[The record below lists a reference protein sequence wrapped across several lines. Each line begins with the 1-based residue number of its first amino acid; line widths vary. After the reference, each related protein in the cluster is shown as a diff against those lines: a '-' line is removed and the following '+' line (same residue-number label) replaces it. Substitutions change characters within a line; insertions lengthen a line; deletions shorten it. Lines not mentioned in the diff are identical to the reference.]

1 MNKNSK
7 VKEEEEGKSV
17 LGLNPENR
25 KMFANATIDTSKGD
39 TIQASL
45 GLAEDAENFSL
56 NNLDLA
62 NLERQHELA
71 FLITAI
77 ANPVELPDIFMAID
91 KEWSGLKYETKAEV
105 IKYVAQKASDD
116 MYAYLVLKGF
126 NFMAEHVS
134 QMGEL
139 LASSD
144 DIK

>member
-1 MNKNSK
+1 MNKKSK
-7 VKEEEEGKSV
+7 VKEEDKSV

-56 NNLDLA
+56 HNLDLS

-71 FLITAI
+71 FLIAAI
-77 ANPVELPDIFMAID
+77 TNPMELPDIFMAID

-105 IKYVAQKASDD
+105 VKYVAQKASDD

-126 NFMAEHVS
+126 NFMAEYVS
-134 QMGEL
+134 QIGEM
-139 LASSD
+139 LASGD
-144 DIK
+144 DNK

>member
-7 VKEEEEGKSV
+7 VKEEVKSV

-25 KMFANATIDTSKGD
+25 KIFANATIDTSKGD

-56 NNLDLA
+56 HNLDLS

-71 FLITAI
+71 FLIAAI
-77 ANPVELPDIFMAID
+77 TNPMELPDIFMAID
-91 KEWSGLKYETKAEV
+91 KEWSGLNYESKAEV

-126 NFMAEHVS
+126 NFMAEYVS
-134 QMGEL
+134 QMGEM
-139 LASSD
+139 LASGD
-144 DIK
+144 DNK

>member
-7 VKEEEEGKSV
+7 VKEEVKSV

-56 NNLDLA
+56 HNLDLS

-71 FLITAI
+71 FLIAAVT
-77 ANPVELPDIFMAID
+77 NPMELPDIFMAID
-91 KEWSGLKYETKAEV
+91 KEWSGLKYESKAEV

-126 NFMAEHVS
+126 NFMAEYVS
-134 QMGEL
+134 QMREL

>member
-7 VKEEEEGKSV
+7 VKEEVKSV

-56 NNLDLA
+56 HNLDLS

-71 FLITAI
+71 FLIAAI
-77 ANPVELPDIFMAID
+77 TNPMELPDIFMAID
-91 KEWSGLKYETKAEV
+91 KEWSGLKYESKAEV
-105 IKYVAQKASDD
+105 LKYVAQKASDD

-126 NFMAEHVS
+126 NFMAEYVS
-134 QMGEL
+134 QMGEM
-139 LASSD
+139 LASGD
-144 DIK
+144 DNK

>member
-7 VKEEEEGKSV
+7 VKEEVKSV

-56 NNLDLA
+56 HNLDLS

-71 FLITAI
+71 FLIAAI
-77 ANPVELPDIFMAID
+77 TNPMELPDIFMAID

-105 IKYVAQKASDD
+105 VKYVAQKASDD

-126 NFMAEHVS
+126 NFMAEFVS
-134 QMGEL
+134 QMEEM
-139 LASSD
+139 LASD
-144 DIK
+144 DDNK

>member
-7 VKEEEEGKSV
+7 VKEEVKSV

-25 KMFANATIDTSKGD
+25 KIFANATIDTSKGD

-56 NNLDLA
+56 HNLDLS

-71 FLITAI
+71 FLIAAI
-77 ANPVELPDIFMAID
+77 TNPMELPDIFMAID
-91 KEWSGLKYETKAEV
+91 KEWSGLKYESKAEV

-126 NFMAEHVS
+126 NFMAEYVS
-134 QMGEL
+134 QMGEM
-139 LASSD
+139 LASGD
-144 DIK
+144 DNK